1 MELIMFYLPCGSNEE
16 ASAIIRSLLDQ
27 KLIACGN
34 IMPSYSIYMWHDAL
48 SEDKECIAIIK
59 TLPELLEKVQQ
70 KILILHSYDTPAILY
85 WTAKCNQ
92 QYYDWLKQ
100 TCKVP

>member
-1 MELIMFYLPCGSNEE
+1 M
-16 ASAIIRSLLDQ
+16 
-27 KLIACGN
+27 
-34 IMPSYSIYMWHDAL
+34 
-48 SEDKECIAIIK
+48 
-59 TLPELLEKVQQ
+59 
-70 KILILHSYDTPAILY
+70 HSYDTPAILY